1 MRILACHRLQ
11 TRTPRPPDVG
21 PGPALQPCPGPN
33 SRDGPQGHPLHP
45 SLFSRG
51 DRQEGSRAHPAFT
64 LGTWRPRGS
73 LACGPE
79 LAKVNGTPGHEQ
91 KPPAQGQSF
100 TKSLEARRWETP
112 VQWGRPCTLA
122 TRPPTP
128 HTSWPGGPSRP
139 GVATWLHLLG
149 TSPGFLCGAGTRT
162 QAPRRGGRACHPP
175 DRPAMGPVHGPAAL
189 PRVGPLVKDTRHPL
203 LKSLEKNL
211 IFLIKEKQTG
221 IYGCTCFWV
230 CKDSRPVWHLC
241 LARKWLHFFP
251 QEHAVSIKFSRA
263 SCTIAK
269 ATDQDA
275 DILGT
280 PSHCLS
286 PQTHTGAYW
295 GPTSLPP
302 LLPAVCLGSL
312 GCT

>member
-139 GVATWLHLLG
+139 GMATWLHLLG

-162 QAPRRGGRACHPP
+162 QAPRRGGAGLPPTRQTGHGTSARSGRAAP
-175 DRPAMGPVHGPAAL
+175 RGPLGEGHTTPAAQVF
-189 PRVGPLVKDTRHPL
+189 RE
-203 LKSLEKNL
+203 KSYFSYQRKTNRNL
-211 IFLIKEKQTG
+211 
-221 IYGCTCFWV
+221 
-230 CKDSRPVWHLC
+230 
-241 LARKWLHFFP
+241 WLHLLLGMQGFQAGLAPLSGQEMATFFP
-251 QEHAVSIKFSRA
+251 PRTRCE
-263 SCTIAK
+263 
-269 ATDQDA
+269 
-275 DILGT
+275 
-280 PSHCLS
+280 
-286 PQTHTGAYW
+286 Y
-295 GPTSLPP
+295 
-302 LLPAVCLGSL
+302 
-312 GCT
+312 